1 MSSRRAKQF
10 KAGTKKSSAEAELPL
25 QKILAKSAAQ
35 NGSRSQPADLSAFQ
49 DLIGH
54 RFRHLEL
61 LDQALT
67 HSSLAY
73 EANSAQSGEPGPPTH
88 DNEQL
93 EFIGDAVLGLLVAE
107 MLFRRFPHLQ
117 EGDLTRLRASLV
129 SRANLSRVGERI
141 MLGLYLRL
149 GRGEERSGGRS
160 KGALLANAVEAVL
173 AALYLD
179 GGLEAARPFV
189 ENHILAPALA
199 ELTEAA
205 AGSGKAGVLE
215 DAKSAL
221 QEHLQSTGIGRARYD
236 VISESGPPH
245 QRIFS
250 VELRLLPPSGKP
262 RLLASAAAGSKKAAQ
277 QEAARLALLQLR
289 KVESAP

>member
-1 MSSRRAKQF
+1 MS
-10 KAGTKKSSAEAELPL
+10 KKKSAEAVLPL
-25 QKILAKSAAQ
+25 RKILARSAVE
-35 NGSRSQPADLSAFQ
+35 NGARTQPADLSALQ

-73 EANSAQSGEPGPPTH
+73 EANALHSGEPGPATH

-93 EFIGDAVLGLLVAE
+93 EFIGDAVLGLLVAD
-107 MLFRRFPHLQ
+107 LLYRRFPHLQ

-129 SRANLSRVGERI
+129 SRTNLVRVGERI
-141 MLGLYLRL
+141 MLGLHLRL

-173 AALYLD
+173 AAMYLD

-189 ENHILAPALA
+189 EEHVLAPALA

-205 AGSGKAGVLE
+205 AGSGKAGALE
-215 DAKSAL
+215 DSKSAL
-221 QEHLQSTGIGRARYD
+221 QEHLQSAGIGRARYD
-236 VISESGPPH
+236 VVSESGPPH
-245 QRIFS
+245 QRVFS
-250 VELRLLPPSGKP
+250 VELRLLSPLGKT

-289 KVESAP
+289 SMESAS